1 MDRLTMTAMGMAAI
15 RAAESSRA
23 DRLFDDPY
31 AQLFLNALPGV
42 LARQFTAG
50 PKSLGAMFAAHG
62 AIRTRFFDDY
72 LVGSACH
79 QVVLLAAGLDTRAFR
94 LDWPQPVR
102 LYELDLPDVFATKET
117 VLAEH
122 EPRCERVTLPVDLR
136 GHWQVSLVEAGF
148 NPASPTA
155 WLAEGLLIYLSAAE
169 TIDLLTT
176 VSELSA
182 GGSTLA
188 FEHSTDGRLVAQA
201 SATPSMA
208 EFTKMWKSSPD
219 QDLVGWLGAHGWR
232 AEVHGDV
239 NYGRTGFSGEF
250 VTAQFTPTPD

>member
-1 MDRLTMTAMGMAAI
+1 MDRLTMTAMGMAAV

-31 AQLFLNALPGV
+31 AQLFLDALPG
-42 LARQFTAG
+42 AFAPQFTTG
-50 PKSLGAMFAAHG
+50 TESLGAMFAAHG

-72 LVGSACH
+72 LAGSGCH

-94 LDWPQPVR
+94 LAWSQPVR
-102 LYELDLPDVFATKET
+102 LYELDLPDVFATKEA

-122 EPRCERVTLPVDLR
+122 EPKCERIALPADLR
-136 GHWQVSLVEAGF
+136 EHWQVTLIEAGF
-148 NPASPTA
+148 TPAKPTA
-155 WLAEGLLIYLSAAE
+155 WLAEGLLIYLSPDE
-169 TIDLLTT
+169 TIGLLTA

-188 FEHSTDGRLVAQA
+188 FEHSADSPLVAQA

-208 EFTKMWKSSPD
+208 EFTKMWKSSPG
-219 QDLVGWLGAHGWR
+219 QDVLGWLTAHGWR
-232 AEVHGDV
+232 AEVHQDI

-250 VTAQFTPTPD
+250 VTAEFVPIPD